1 MSVMPTGKLPVV
13 FISHGA
19 PTLAIEDG
27 EAHRFLRSYGQ
38 RLGRPRA
45 ILVLSAHF
53 VAPVATVTAARSP
66 ETIHDFGGFS
76 PSLYEM
82 TYPAPGNPG
91 FAMEIVDRLS
101 AAGVTATASPTR
113 GIDHGAWIP
122 LMLMYPDADIP
133 LVQVSLD
140 PRQGPAAQY
149 GLGRL
154 LAPLRQEGVLIIASG
169 GVTHNLGRLAWDG
182 QVNEPPDWA
191 VAFNEWVAD
200 AISENRTD
208 DLLAYRE
215 RGPHAAMNHPTE
227 EHFFPLLA
235 ALGAASGEDY
245 RKRVHHSYTY
255 GALSMDAY
263 QFGEISS
270 DPEFKSHGS

>member
-27 EAHRFLRSYGQ
+27 TEQ
-38 RLGRPRA
+38 RIVVDGD
-45 ILVLSAHF
+45 V
-53 VAPVATVTAARSP
+53 
-66 ETIHDFGGFS
+66 GGFP

-122 LMLMYPDADIP
+122 LVLMYPDAGIP
-133 LVQVSLD
+133 VVQLSLD
-140 PRQGPAAQY
+140 PRQGPTAQY
-149 GLGRL
+149 ELGRL

-182 QVNEPPDWA
+182 QPIDPPDWA
-191 VAFNEWVAD
+191 AAFNEWVAD
-200 AISENRTD
+200 AIADNRTD

-227 EHFFPLLA
+227 EHFFPLLV

-263 QFGEISS
+263 QFGKISS
-270 DPEFKSHGS
+270 DPEFKSHGF